1 MWKVSDF
8 DHVNIGVSVC
18 ELDGSGEGEEGL
30 LAYSTSFVDV
40 NHQRPGETAVFQCE
54 IHTCQDYPGYRVH
67 MTTIVTRGMW
77 DGEVIWAQNH
87 DYFLNENYEPTI
99 PGLEVDELARRTI
112 NEYGRR
118 SKAHESGGVYIPC
131 P

>member
-8 DHVNIGVSVC
+8 DHVNIEVSVC
-18 ELDGSGEGEEGL
+18 ELDGSENGEEGL

-54 IHTCQDYPGYRVH
+54 FHNRLDSSGYRIH
-67 MTTIVTRGMW
+67 MSIVVTRGMW

-99 PGLEVDELARRTI
+99 PGLDVDELARRTI

-118 SKAHESGGVYIPC
+118 LKAHENRGVYIPR

>member
-1 MWKVSDF
+1 MWKVGEF
-8 DHVNIGVSVC
+8 DHVNIEVSVC

-30 LAYSTSFVDV
+30 LAYSTSFVDL
-40 NHQRPGETAVFQCE
+40 NYQRPGETAVFQCE
-54 IHTCQDYPGYRVH
+54 IHNRQDSSGYRIH
-67 MTTIVTRGMW
+67 MTMVVTKGMW

-87 DYFLNENYEPTI
+87 DFFLDESYKPTI
-99 PGLEVDELARRTI
+99 PSLDVDELARRTI

-118 SKAHESGGVYIPC
+118 LKAHEIGGVYVSC

>member
-1 MWKVSDF
+1 MAMV
-8 DHVNIGVSVC
+8 
-18 ELDGSGEGEEGL
+18 
-30 LAYSTSFVDV
+30 
-40 NHQRPGETAVFQCE
+40 
-54 IHTCQDYPGYRVH
+54 
-67 MTTIVTRGMW
+67 VTRGMW

-99 PGLEVDELARRTI
+99 PGLDVDELARRTI

-118 SKAHESGGVYIPC
+118 LKAHESGGVYIPS

>member
-8 DHVNIGVSVC
+8 DHVNIEVSVC
-18 ELDGSGEGEEGL
+18 EFDGSGDGEEGL

-40 NHQRPGETAVFQCE
+40 NHQRTGETAVFQCE
-54 IHTCQDYPGYRVH
+54 IHTRQNNSGYRVH
-67 MTTIVTRGMW
+67 MTMVVTRGMW
-77 DGEVIWAQNH
+77 DGEVIWAQNY

-99 PGLEVDELARRTI
+99 PGLYVDELARRTI
-112 NEYGRR
+112 NEYGR
-118 SKAHESGGVYIPC
+118 SLKAHESGAVYIPR